1 MYTVHCTIWYNA
13 QCTIHVT
20 CYTDDSEYWGG
31 DGGED
36 CAGPGEGVSGCG
48 HALLLQDEG
57 GGAAAAA
64 AVPHH
69 LHHLFH
75 HCARHITINH
85 SLFLS
90 TLSRQL
96 SPYTWQ
102 CTPHS
107 VRVQQLYFSLYSLR
121 WTFLHSDRKLLA
133 VICVAVSMAQQ
144 WIVPKASVYKL
155 SQKLL
160 QLGWH
165 YSVKFANVSHYCRH
179 PFCHIGCKKC

>member
-1 MYTVHCTIWYNA
+1 MYEYNTRYLLHRRQWILRRRRRRRLCWA
-13 QCTIHVT
+13 
-20 CYTDDSEYWGG
+20 GRR
-31 DGGED
+31 GEWVWP
-36 CAGPGEGVSGCG
+36 CSPPPGWRGWSCCCCSPSPPSPPPS
-48 HALLLQDEG
+48 LCS
-57 GGAAAAA
+57 
-64 AVPHH
+64 PY
-69 LHHLFH
+69 
-75 HCARHITINH
+75 NH

-144 WIVPKASVYKL
+144 WFVAKASVYKL

-179 PFCHIGCKKC
+179 PFCHIGCKKF